1 MNKLKKIISVVL
13 ILGLLSAII
22 VPAQANT
29 IQPRW
34 THVDELYAALKID
47 TTLGIATCEGS
58 ITAQDDLPVK
68 VIVYLQQYN
77 NGRWVT
83 LKTWQAEDSEYV
95 YKSGSYAIYSGYKYR
110 TYVEGFVYDSNG
122 NMIEATSLAQEKTY

>member
-34 THVDELYAALKID
+34 THVDEL
-47 TTLGIATCEGS
+47 
-58 ITAQDDLPVK
+58 
-68 VIVYLQQYN
+68 
-77 NGRWVT
+77 
-83 LKTWQAEDSEYV
+83 
-95 YKSGSYAIYSGYKYR
+95 
-110 TYVEGFVYDSNG
+110 
-122 NMIEATSLAQEKTY
+122 